1 MRYNFLLF
9 VDAKKLTLN
18 SPKVKHFLHLA
29 TFFCFNIFLISI
41 DVVSDFATS
50 INFYNVGHHKWALAT
65 LLPIFAPFLIRY
77 SLA

>member
-1 MRYNFLLF
+1 MF

-50 INFYNVGHHKWALAT
+50 INFYIVGHQKWALAT